1 MATYYILK
9 KIELVEGNVQHN
21 DVGYIADSVK
31 AASVSSAYFSGLGAW
46 IDTNKADLISSTTT
60 MSDYFGSN
68 PASYRACST
77 TTYIPEGLSLITDV
91 TPYI

>member
-21 DVGYIADSVK
+21 DVGYITDSAK
-31 AASVSSAYFSGLGAW
+31 AASVSSSYSSGLGAW
-46 IDTNKADLISSTTT
+46 IETNKADLMASTTT

-68 PASYRACST
+68 PAAYRACST
-77 TTYIPEGLSLITDV
+77 TTYIPEGLTEITDV